1 MKEENFIQSLEHEY
15 KRLFHYEVPIFMIM
29 IEINNFELLNDTH
42 GVYCGNRAVEYLNDV
57 CKRYM
62 NDDGELSRLT
72 ENIFSMILPNSFLDS
87 TIETAEKIRRNFILM
102 DSAHKEVPRFSV
114 SIGIVSI
121 QQHYDMQTN
130 IQHANKTLHQ
140 AKELG
145 RNKVVYLS
153 A

>member
-1 MKEENFIQSLEHEY
+1 MKEEHFIQSLEHEY

-29 IEINNFELLNDTH
+29 IEINNFELFNDTH
-42 GVYCGNRAVEYLNDV
+42 GVYYGNRAVEYLHDV

-72 ENIFSMILPNSFLDS
+72 ESVFSIILPNSFLDS
-87 TIETAEKIRRNFILM
+87 AIETAEKIRRNIILM
-102 DSAHKEVPRFSV
+102 DSAPKEVPRFSV

-121 QQHYDMQTN
+121 QKHYDIQTN
-130 IQHANKTLHQ
+130 IQHANKTLLQ
-140 AKELG
+140 AKEQG